1 MQIEVSD
8 ELVALIDEYE
18 RLVDNLTADNIQR
31 YTRVQGMISNKMTI
45 ALSCARSLEKTT
57 AEFEMKRIECDDVG
71 DNDGFFELTPKV
83 GAASN
88 AVK

>member
-18 RLVDNLTADNIQR
+18 RLIDNLTADNIQR

-45 ALSCARSLEKTT
+45 ALSCARSLEKAT
-57 AEFEMKRIECDDVG
+57 AELEDKE
-71 DNDGFFELTPKV
+71 
-83 GAASN
+83 
-88 AVK
+88 